1 MTMKKAQQV
10 VSSSSPSSFSPSSLS
25 PSPASPSSLLS
36 SPASPHGALRLG
48 HVAVVVPS
56 LSAALVRWQE
66 VLQRSPSPCQTLEEH
81 GVRLV
86 FFDLDNTRLE
96 LLEPFGERSP
106 LASFLAKHP
115 RGGIHHICFETQNI
129 ETLHARL
136 KQQNLPF
143 ANDARI
149 ARGAHDNPVFFLHP
163 QALDGALVEFE
174 GIGQDPTPDS
184 AQA

>member
-1 MTMKKAQQV
+1 MTMKKAQQAA
-10 VSSSSPSSFSPSSLS
+10 SCSRPSRNT
-25 PSPASPSSLLS
+25 
-36 SPASPHGALRLG
+36 LRLG

-56 LSAALVRWQE
+56 LAAAVERWQA

-96 LLEPFGERSP
+96 LLEPLGDSSKI
-106 LASFLAKHP
+106 ASFLAKHP
-115 RGGIHHICFETQNI
+115 RGGIHHMCFETQSL

-136 KQQNLPF
+136 QQENLPF
-143 ANDARI
+143 AFDARI

-174 GIGQDPTPDS
+174 GIDS
-184 AQA
+184 SDDAVFCDARATKDAGN